1 MTETHRQAPPVGD
14 APRIQ
19 SSDGWKERIV
29 IPTLLGGV
37 VGGGFGLVS
46 KHRKT
51 HAASLAANLAIV
63 AGCYCGARELARDA
77 RESEPDDLMNSVIG
91 GISSG
96 ALLGRL
102 QGGQLGAIRY
112 AIVFATVGTTLDYA
126 TIRLKPHFNKF
137 LDTIRQNVN
146 SDWTLPEW
154 SPIQVLDEEALAAK
168 RAREEQLYS
177 QKVIGK
183 LNKEK
188 S

>member
-1 MTETHRQAPPVGD
+1 MAETHRQAPPDGK
-14 APRIQ
+14 APEIQ
-19 SSDGWKERIV
+19 SSDGWKERIA

-37 VGGGFGLVS
+37 VGGGFGLIS
-46 KHRKT
+46 KHRRA

-77 RESEPDDLMNSVIG
+77 RKSELDDLMNSVIG

-96 ALLGRL
+96 ALLGRF

-112 AIVFATVGTTLDYA
+112 AIIFATVGTTLDYA

-137 LDTIRQNVN
+137 VDTIRQSAN
-146 SDWTLPEW
+146 SDWTLPKW

-168 RAREEQLYS
+168 RAREEQLHS
-177 QKVIGK
+177 QRVLGK